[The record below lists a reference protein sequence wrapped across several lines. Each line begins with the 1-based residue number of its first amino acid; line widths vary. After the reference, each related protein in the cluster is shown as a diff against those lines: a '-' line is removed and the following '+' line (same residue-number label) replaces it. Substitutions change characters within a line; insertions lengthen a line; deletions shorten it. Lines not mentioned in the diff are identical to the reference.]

1 MQLPFRGGGHFSL
14 CTETGTAALGSGSHI
29 CGVLLFEGA
38 RQAHLV
44 SHHTGCDYK
53 PLLTGECVGDAKGT
67 GTRRGI
73 GLNAHP
79 SARVPKASRCK
90 VPRAASAWRVGLP
103 PPPPGFP
110 CQAGSPGL
118 YVCKPP
124 GTRSGFGL
132 GSQGFDR
139 VYRSADVDRGLI
151 PCPHHAEMKCL
162 RHAGRLAGEGVPTQ
176 NWACARGVHLGKGWR
191 PSCLA
196 LFGLGSSCIVV
207 KQTYPP
213 VLIHLFNTYSLGT
226 VALCSRRCSRS
237 TECFEER
244 HWSWGRERQVAGC
257 RGRGQH
263 LGTSLGERESGS
275 HC

>member
-29 CGVLLFEGA
+29 CGVLLSEGA

-79 SARVPKASRCK
+79 SARVPKAPRCK

-176 NWACARGVHLGKGWR
+176 NWACARGGPPREGMASVLLGLVWPGFFVHCGETNISTR
-191 PSCLA
+191 SHSFIQHI
-196 LFGLGSSCIVV
+196 LFGDRGA
-207 KQTYPP
+207 
-213 VLIHLFNTYSLGT
+213 VL
-226 VALCSRRCSRS
+226 
-237 TECFEER
+237 
-244 HWSWGRERQVAGC
+244 
-257 RGRGQH
+257 
-263 LGTSLGERESGS
+263 
-275 HC
+275 